1 MRVQGYFRPQHQL
14 RLLQR
19 VSAHGVGT
27 AAPIVAMISVQSA
40 MYLFMMLSIA
50 AQDVAS
56 SIDNNIVT
64 AISLRQ

>member
-1 MRVQGYFRPQHQL
+1 MHAQGYFRPQYQL

-27 AAPIVAMISVQSA
+27 AAPIVATISVQTA
-40 MYLFMMLSIA
+40 MYLFMMLFIA

-56 SIDNNIVT
+56 SIV
-64 AISLRQ
+64 R

>member
-1 MRVQGYFRPQHQL
+1 
-14 RLLQR
+14 
-19 VSAHGVGT
+19 
-27 AAPIVAMISVQSA
+27 MISVQSA

-64 AISLRQ
+64 ANSLRQYVCFVAEPDRSQRIRIDVNDMDAVTPLNFK